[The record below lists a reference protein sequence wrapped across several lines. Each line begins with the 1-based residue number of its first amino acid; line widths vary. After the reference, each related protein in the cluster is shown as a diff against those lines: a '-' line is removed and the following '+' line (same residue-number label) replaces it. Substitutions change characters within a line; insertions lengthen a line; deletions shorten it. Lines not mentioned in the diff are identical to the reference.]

1 MRTLRHATA
10 PLLCLLALQAAS
22 SAQAEIRVVQKI
34 ATAPLVA
41 ASFDEAAAQFDR
53 QRATTFGTVQAR
65 FDASYTLRFFPGW
78 CQVTGAV
85 VEATVSG
92 TLPQWAGEASA
103 DAATRQ
109 RWMALTADPRERI
122 AQMERDARTAALEM
136 DTLIQG
142 MPSKA
147 DCDAVKTEVG
157 RIVEQVKA
165 RHLGGR

>member
-1 MRTLRHATA
+1 M
-10 PLLCLLALQAAS
+10 LCLLALQAAS

-34 ATAPLVA
+34 ATVPLVA
-41 ASFDEAAAQFDR
+41 ASFDEAATQFDR

-92 TLPQWAGEASA
+92 TLPQWTGEASA

-109 RWMALTADPRERI
+109 RWGALTADPRERRR
-122 AQMERDARTAALEM
+122 ARDGHAHPGHAVQGRLRCRQGRGRTHRRPG
-136 DTLIQG
+136 QG
-142 MPSKA
+142 APP
-147 DCDAVKTEVG
+147 G
-157 RIVEQVKA
+157 RPLSQ
-165 RHLGGR
+165 GNTD

>member
-1 MRTLRHATA
+1 MHALPRAAA
-10 PLLCLLALQAAS
+10 PLLCLLSLLAAS

-34 ATAPLVA
+34 TTVPVVA
-41 ASFDEAAAQFDR
+41 ATFDEAAMQFDR

-92 TLPQWAGEASA
+92 TLPQWTGEAAADSA
-103 DAATRQ
+103 TLR
-109 RWMALTADPRERI
+109 RWVALTADPRERV
-122 AQMERDARTAALEM
+122 ASMERDARAAALEM

-165 RHLGGR
+165 RHLGKP